1 MSKARVGRVNA
12 TRLMVAG
19 LPALLLPVAG
29 LAQIEEITVT
39 ARKVEERLTD
49 VPIAVE
55 AFSADIIERRGLR
68 NIADVTRQSAS
79 LVFDQGAV
87 KSDTRISIRGLS
99 PSRGRQ
105 NAALLVDGIDVSSEA
120 ISSSGGSILL
130 NQRLLDIERIEVLK
144 GPQIALYGRSAFN
157 GAIQFVTKQPSDEFE
172 AELKTDL
179 NVENQYSLTGSVSG
193 PVLGDY
199 LGVRVNASWWDE
211 EGFYRNTVS
220 GDTVGGDKGY
230 GFSIATRSEFGD
242 RLTLR
247 GRAEFTHS
255 ESQPSAE
262 ALVPFNTSLSVP
274 EAARQVRPG
283 DSRAVLFC
291 IPDDLRN
298 LPGASAR
305 IIEIAN
311 ALENGPGFSNVG
323 FTFANTPLVPIQG
336 PTLEDRYRLVS
347 ADPNNPITGGGPYCQ
362 DQVPFFAGKVPDGDQ
377 LKVALGTNPFDPG
390 NDFKGVES
398 DTIRLSLIGSYE
410 LDRATFTSWTGFTR
424 DKSIESLDQGKFGV
438 LDPNSIYR
446 DSNVN
451 TFLFDNDKKTTQ
463 FSQELRFRTEFD
475 GPLNITLGGLAW
487 YENVNNDSNSNP
499 LQAAGSYCFLNT
511 LNGFLPGVLSP
522 APECA
527 GWTEI
532 AVQQFVTGVRPNGE
546 RIRFLD
552 TNEPYLGI
560 GEYRQS
566 TPADRKTSHRSIYGM
581 LEFDFTP
588 TVTFTAEGRMSYET
602 VDADGPRFLFPGANG
617 GPGGASFCGFPGL
630 PCTEE
635 FLFGPNGPFG
645 SRDNFNRYYDLWNPI
660 TNRVNNATLRDIYE
674 DQTLV
679 SLIPDTCLNDPAVQ
693 ERIARA
699 DQGIN
704 DFDFFN
710 PYCVERIS
718 RTDKWFSPKLTM
730 SWKPTDDSLLYASW
744 ARAEKPGGFS
754 LLTFGASG
762 LNRDLAEFE
771 PEIMEVYEVGGNT
784 ALFDRTVRLSGSVF
798 FQDYTDK
805 QVLAQALSPDG
816 RPVSRIENA
825 SAAEVWGAEVE
836 VLWQPIRE
844 FLGGDWSFSVS
855 YTWLDTEYIN
865 YGDNTTSENNIALA
879 GNCGVANVVNPAT
892 GETRPACAVSYSGN
906 RLEKAPRNAVVNNIT
921 YTRSLGGD
929 MDMFIAL
936 DNQWTDKRYLEFSNE
951 SWLGAYWNSDLQL
964 GLRTGRWEAM
974 AYVSNLFDDDTV
986 RSASS
991 SPGLSCCFQLGLAVD
1006 FGEQILAGGAEVPI
1020 PKAAFLPPPRVIGA
1034 RLNYRFGA
1042 AVR

>member
-1 MSKARVGRVNA
+1 MPEGEKFMSKARVSRVSA
-12 TRLMVAG
+12 TRLAVAS
-19 LPALLLPVAG
+19 LPALLVPLPVF
-29 LAQIEEITVT
+29 AQIEEITVT

-55 AFSADIIERRGLR
+55 AFSADIIQRRGLR

-157 GAIQFVTKQPSDEFE
+157 GAIQFVTRQPSEEFE
-172 AELKTDL
+172 AELNTDL
-179 NVENQYSLTGSVSG
+179 NVENQYSLSGSLSG

-199 LGVRVNASWWDE
+199 LGVRLNASWWDE

-230 GFSIATRSEFGD
+230 GFSVATRSEFGD
-242 RLTLR
+242 RFTLR

-262 ALVPFNTSLSVP
+262 AFVPFNTSLDLP
-274 EAARQVRPG
+274 AEALTVRPG
-283 DSRAVLFC
+283 DQRGVLVC
-291 IPDDLRN
+291 LPDDLRN
-298 LPGASAR
+298 RPGPPSLA
-305 IIEIAN
+305 
-311 ALENGPGFSNVG
+311 ALGDFLEAGPG
-323 FTFANTPLVPIQG
+323 
-336 PTLEDRYRLVS
+336 LEDRYRLIS
-347 ADPNNPITGGGPYCQ
+347 ADPNNPVTGGGPYCQ
-362 DQVPFFAGKVPDGDQ
+362 KQIPFFTGKIPDGKD
-377 LKVALGTNPFDPG
+377 LAVALGTNPFNAG
-390 NDFKGVES
+390 KDFKGVES
-398 DTIRLSLIGSYE
+398 DTIRLSLLGSYE
-410 LDRATFTSWTGFTR
+410 LDLGTFSSWTGYTY
-424 DKSIESLDQGKFGV
+424 DKSTESLDQGKFGV
-438 LDPNSIYR
+438 PDPNSIYR

-463 FSQELRFRTEFD
+463 FSQELRYRTEFD
-475 GPLNITLGGLAW
+475 GPLNITLGGLTW
-487 YENVNNDSNSNP
+487 QENVKNKSNSNP
-499 LQAAGSYCFLNT
+499 LQSAGSYCF
-511 LNGFLPGVLSP
+511 FLGNVGLPVGVLAP
-522 APECA
+522 APGCP

-532 AVQQFVTGVRPNGE
+532 PVQQFVTGVRPNDE
-546 RIRFLD
+546 RIRFAD
-552 TNEPYLGI
+552 TNDPYLGI
-560 GEYRQS
+560 GEYRQP
-566 TPADRKTSHRSIYGM
+566 TPADRKTDHRSIYGM
-581 LEFDFTP
+581 LEFD
-588 TVTFTAEGRMSYET
+588 VTSSVSFMAEGRLSYET

-617 GPGGASFCGFPGL
+617 GPGGAAFCGFPGL

-635 FLFGPNGPFG
+635 FLFGPNGPFA
-645 SRDNFNRYYDLWNPI
+645 SWNSFTTYYDLWNPV
-660 TNRVNNATLRDIYE
+660 TNRVNNAVLRGVYE
-674 DQTLV
+674 GQTLV
-679 SLIPDTCLNDPAVQ
+679 DLIPDACRNDPGVQ
-693 ERIARA
+693 QRIARA
-699 DQGIN
+699 EQGIN

-730 SWKPTDDSLLYASW
+730 SWKPTDDALLYASW

-771 PEIMEVYEVGGNT
+771 PEVMEVYEIGGNT
-784 ALFDRTVRLSGSVF
+784 ALFNNTVRLSGSVF

-816 RPVSRIENA
+816 RPISRIENA
-825 SAAEVWGAEVE
+825 SSAEVWGAEVE

-844 FLGGDWSFSVS
+844 FLGGDWSMSVG
-855 YTWLDTEYIN
+855 YTWLDTEYVN

-879 GNCGVANVVNPAT
+879 GNCGVANVVNENT
-892 GETRPACAVSYSGN
+892 GEVRPACAVSYSGN

-921 YTRSLGGD
+921 YTRSLVGD

-936 DNQWTDKRYLEFSNE
+936 DNQWTDKRFLEFSNE
-951 SWLGAYWNSDLQL
+951 SYLAAYWNSDLQI
-964 GLRTGRWEAM
+964 GLRTGRWEAL

-991 SPGLSCCFQLGLAVD
+991 SPGLSCCFQLGVAVD
-1006 FGEQILAGGAEVPI
+1006 FAQPDPTLQGLGSGAEVPI

-1034 RLNYRFGA
+1034 RLKYRFGA